1 MSEEDN
7 NNFDDNFDEEF
18 DEEEEEDKFGD
29 EDEGAK
35 LYRTL
40 RTPQTWALVHLTWGL
55 SVFTFL
61 YFD

>member
-1 MSEEDN
+1 
-7 NNFDDNFDEEF
+7 
-18 DEEEEEDKFGD
+18 
-29 EDEGAK
+29 
-35 LYRTL
+35 LYLTL